1 MEPAPK
7 KAKAKA
13 KAKAPKKPAAP
24 KPAAPKPV
32 PAAAPAPGQVPGI
45 HVIKVAKRPSPAGP
59 PAGGRV
65 LKRPKKAAGG
75 PAAKPKP
82 ARAAAAA
89 AKPQKKAPPPPPGVG
104 ESDEETVDERPPPR
118 ASDEAPAN
126 GTRSPFAARAA
137 LPPPPEAPREAP
149 RDAPRGPAE
158 RPGPGPGDLRL
169 ELQSP
174 SKPYGQHPPAPVFT
188 AFGRAP
194 PPPPPGPAQDT
205 SGFYELRAQYREL
218 EQKYKDLKN
227 AKISHV
233 KAILNEQSDNI
244 AKHSEAS
251 AKLAHVWREEAER
264 QAALGEMQSGR
275 LQELE
280 REVGRLREE
289 HGREKEELRQ
299 RVEQSKQG
307 SASLDYLTGFT
318 AEAIEGSEG
327 FTYTH
332 PDSGFKFMLR
342 PAAEVFQD
350 DDDEGDL
357 ENEDLGYVPLEFGTL
372 EKGLLPGYLA
382 DEITIPGR
390 QKARLFSIMF
400 AKLTDPKARDA
411 IGGGAAAG
419 GGAPV

>member
-7 KAKAKA
+7 KAKA

-24 KPAAPKPV
+24 KPA

-45 HVIKVAKRPSPAGP
+45 HVIKVAKRPSPARP

-65 LKRPKKAAGG
+65 LKRSKKAAGG
-75 PAAKPKP
+75 PASKPQP
-82 ARAAAAA
+82 TRAAAAP
-89 AKPQKKAPPPPPGVG
+89 KPQKKAPPPPPGAG
-104 ESDEETVDERPPPR
+104 ESDEETADERPSR
-118 ASDEAPAN
+118 ASGEVPAK
-126 GTRSPFAARAA
+126 GTRSPSAARAD
-137 LPPPPEAPREAP
+137 LPPPPQAPRE
-149 RDAPRGPAE
+149 APRGPAE

-174 SKPYGQHPPAPVFT
+174 SKPYGQAPPAPAFT

-194 PPPPPGPAQDT
+194 PAPPPGPAQDT

-264 QAALGEMQSGR
+264 QAALGELQSGR

-318 AEAIEGSEG
+318 AEAIAGSEG

-350 DDDEGDL
+350 DDGDL
-357 ENEDLGYVPLEFGTL
+357 ENEDLGYVPVEFGAL

-390 QKARLFSIMF
+390 QRARLFSIMF

-411 IGGGAAAG
+411 VGGGAR
-419 GGAPV
+419 V